1 MLDVMEDRDNWPGSF
16 PRQHSMRRSR
26 LSGEMEKEGGH
37 AAGTPSM
44 TSRNLSPLTSLT
56 PLKWKSSNHEQDKQQ
71 ETNPEPPRSGTSKHT
86 HSLDD
91 HGVYSA
97 AAVISCEEDGE
108 VVAKHQQHM
117 EDRSSELVLADDQT
131 QPIDKILQKQQLE
144 MEEISDSNP
153 PNGHK
158 RKPSSGEDVMTM
170 TIEFLR
176 ARLLSERAAS
186 KTAKQ
191 QVQQLNEKVMELEE
205 ILEQMVDQRQK
216 AERAAEDAILK
227 LKIAGICTESST
239 DASGMPQAVESLD
252 PVFGVQIR
260 AAAIP
265 QAQGADVLDVCCTPQ
280 KLLETSDCLTQS
292 QESRAATED
301 RLRNMWNQINK
312 EITVLT
318 EERSKEDRVCAELI
332 TWMCQVP
339 AIIQEVLATTAGT
352 PCQNSESANING
364 HVIGPNSKI
373 GDEHSS
379 LEIEDAPILLEEH
392 QKEVDTSRIDVQNN
406 GVQIKGTQNQYNPHC
421 LSSGELQDTP
431 GEGLGR
437 GQLKLLGEGGTI
449 HNPQVQS
456 GTTPNFLSEQLMSNK
471 QREGNTRG
479 SQMEE
484 IPGHFHHRRSYS
496 SNSCLQGGED
506 FGIASQQLEY
516 DGPRRKSQGSY
527 FAGKQNHHPQPP
539 KHPEG
544 ESVDRNGFSNGEP
557 LLSLGYGPGYD
568 APKELASPVAQLCM
582 DTRSRSATDILQALQ
597 RVKQSIQVSSC
608 PKNVLNTGMK
618 EYNRYDEGDPSLHLR
633 SVYEGKAT
641 APLKNHHLRQAPA
654 NPSLQERL
662 SHNNNWHKKQYSG
675 PRSNNQQQHLG
686 GGGSRAPR
694 VLQSSDS
701 PSIGAMSYN
710 NDLYHHTLVGQ
721 HGIIT
726 RSSSLDHQHQHH
738 HSSHNSHSKFNL
750 IPSANRQ
757 SKYVDK
763 LNVGRGIQ
771 FYFS

>member
-1 MLDVMEDRDNWPGSF
+1 M
-16 PRQHSMRRSR
+16 
-26 LSGEMEKEGGH
+26 
-37 AAGTPSM
+37 
-44 TSRNLSPLTSLT
+44 SPKNDAHH
-56 PLKWKSSNHEQDKQQ
+56 KW
-71 ETNPEPPRSGTSKHT
+71 
-86 HSLDD
+86 
-91 HGVYSA
+91 
-97 AAVISCEEDGE
+97 
-108 VVAKHQQHM
+108 
-117 EDRSSELVLADDQT
+117 
-131 QPIDKILQKQQLE
+131 
-144 MEEISDSNP
+144 
-153 PNGHK
+153 
-158 RKPSSGEDVMTM
+158 KPSSGEDVMTM

-239 DASGMPQAVESLD
+239 DAAGMPQAVESLD
-252 PVFGVQIR
+252 PVFGVQSR

-265 QAQGADVLDVCCTPQ
+265 QAQGAEVLDVCCTPQ

-352 PCQNSESANING
+352 PSQNIESANING

-437 GQLKLLGEGGTI
+437 GQLKLLGEEGTI

-456 GTTPNFLSEQLMSNK
+456 GTTPNFLSEQLLSNK

-506 FGIASQQLEY
+506 FGIASQHLEY

-568 APKELASPVAQLCM
+568 APKELASPVTQLCM

-618 EYNRYDEGDPSLHLR
+618 EYNRYGEGDPSLHLR
-633 SVYEGKAT
+633 SVYEGEAT

-701 PSIGAMSYN
+701 PSIGVMSYN
-710 NDLYHHTLVGQ
+710 NDLYRHTLVGQ

-763 LNVGRGIQ
+763 LNDGRGIQ